1 MNDEA
6 SGDAAIQIDTL
17 NTVGDALSAAFI
29 VYDKND
35 LLIFASR
42 QVLGYFPV
50 SSQFVEPGTRLRDFL
65 GALYDSGIRFRYAT
79 RERGNLG
86 REDWI
91 AERIASHWRER
102 SDQIE
107 RHGPDR
113 WTRIVKRRLPSGYG
127 VCLFIDVSE
136 QKKREEQW
144 RADLERVQLTEEIL
158 DTLPFPVFVKDRN
171 LSFVAANK
179 AYCTLRGINVEQLIG
194 RTVYDILCPEAAV
207 HFDRADRHVM
217 DTGMPAMVA
226 EVLVRADGSE
236 MSVITRKQRI
246 GRSGRYF
253 LVTSVEDVSELALAG
268 ATAGMNVEGD
278 PSVTATS
285 LSPVDFPPSTP
296 GEVVPPGQFTGRK
309 VLLVAADAMVEG
321 PAMRTLRRFGIDAC
335 TVRDEDEQA
344 AFLDMA
350 RSAGLVVDLIVI
362 DTQMDLRSL
371 EIART
376 YGIDVLALDGFQLTT
391 QLAYLIAR
399 HFNRRRDVPSLP
411 VPQAD
416 DWSVAIE
423 APPEAL
429 VDVLVV
435 EDNDVNRIVFSQI
448 LEGLRLSYVLAADG
462 SEAVDLWERHRPAIV
477 LMDTTLPVLNGY
489 EATRTIREREAGLPR
504 RTPIIG
510 VLPQAFDRDHKACLD
525 AGMDDVILK
534 PISPDN
540 LVAVFEAYRSP
551 KQSTA
556 AG

>member
-6 SGDAAIQIDTL
+6 SDDAAIQIDTL

-50 SSQFVEPGTRLRDFL
+50 NSQFVEPGTRLRDFL

-79 RERGNLG
+79 RDRSNLC

-102 SDQIE
+102 SDQTE

-127 VCLFIDVSE
+127 VCLFVDVSE

-171 LSFVAANK
+171 LTYVAANK
-179 AYCTLRGINVEQLIG
+179 AYCTLRGMGVEQLIG
-194 RTVYDILCPEAAV
+194 RTVYDILVPEAAV

-217 DTGMPAMVA
+217 ETGMPAMIA
-226 EVLVRADGSE
+226 EVLVRSDGAE

-246 GRSGRYF
+246 GKPGRYF
-253 LVTSVEDVSELALAG
+253 LVTSVEDISELALAG
-268 ATAGMNVEGD
+268 ASGGVKVEGD
-278 PSVTATS
+278 PSNTVTS
-285 LSPVDFPPSTP
+285 LSPVDFPPSAQVEIVSP
-296 GEVVPPGQFTGRK
+296 EQFTGRK
-309 VLLVAADAMVEG
+309 VLLVTADTLVESA
-321 PAMRTLRRFGIDAC
+321 AMRTLGRFGIEAC
-335 TVRDEDEQA
+335 TVHGEDEQA

-350 RSAGLVVDLIVI
+350 RSVGLAVDLVVI
-362 DTQMDLRSL
+362 DTQMDFRSL
-371 EIART
+371 EIAREH
-376 YGIDVLALDGFQLTT
+376 GIDVLTLDGFQLTT

-399 HFNRRRDVPSLP
+399 HFNRRRDAPSLP
-411 VPQAD
+411 APPTD
-416 DWSVAIE
+416 DWSIATE
-423 APPEAL
+423 APPESQ
-429 VDVLVV
+429 VDVLVA

-462 SEAVDLWERHRPAIV
+462 NDAVDLWERHRPAIV

-489 EATRTIREREAGLPR
+489 EATQKIREREAGQSY

-534 PISPDN
+534 PISPDG
-540 LVAVFEAYRSP
+540 LIAVFETYRSP
-551 KQSTA
+551 KPSIA

>member
-6 SGDAAIQIDTL
+6 SDDAAIQIDTL

-50 SSQFVEPGTRLRDFL
+50 NSQFVEPGTRLRDFL

-79 RERGNLG
+79 RDRSNLC

-91 AERIASHWRER
+91 AERIANHWRER

-171 LSFVAANK
+171 LTYVAANK
-179 AYCTLRGINVEQLIG
+179 AYCALRGIGVEQLIG
-194 RTVYDILCPEAAV
+194 RTVYDILSPEAAV
-207 HFDRADRHVM
+207 HFDRADRHVI

-226 EVLVRADGSE
+226 EVLVRADGLE
-236 MSVITRKQRI
+236 MSIITRKQRI

-268 ATAGMNVEGD
+268 ATAGVNVEGD
-278 PSVTATS
+278 PSATITS
-285 LSPVDFPPSTP
+285 LSAVDFPPSTP
-296 GEVVPPGQFTGRK
+296 GEIVPPEQFAGRK
-309 VLLVAADAMVEG
+309 VLLVTADTMVEG
-321 PAMRTLRRFGIDAC
+321 TAMRILSRFGIDAC
-335 TVRDEDEQA
+335 TVHDDDEQA
-344 AFLDMA
+344 AFLA
-350 RSAGLVVDLIVI
+350 KAHSVGITVDLIVI
-362 DTQMDLRSL
+362 DTQMDVRSL
-371 EIART
+371 EIAKK
-376 YGIDVLALDGFQLTT
+376 YGIDVLTLDGFQLTT

-399 HFNRRRDVPSLP
+399 HFNHRRDPPSLP
-411 VPQAD
+411 APHAE
-416 DWSVAIE
+416 DWNIATEVL
-423 APPEAL
+423 PESQ

-448 LEGLRLSYVLAADG
+448 LEGLRLSYVLAANG
-462 SEAVDLWERHRPAIV
+462 SDAVDLWERHRPAIV

-489 EATRTIREREAGLPR
+489 EATRKIREREAGQAY

-534 PISPDN
+534 PISPDG

-551 KQSTA
+551 KPSTA